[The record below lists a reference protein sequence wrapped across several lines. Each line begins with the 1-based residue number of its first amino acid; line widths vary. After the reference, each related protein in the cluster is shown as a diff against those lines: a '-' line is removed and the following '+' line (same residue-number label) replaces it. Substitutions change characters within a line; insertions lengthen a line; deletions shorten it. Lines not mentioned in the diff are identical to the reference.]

1 MQRQHEFG
9 MALRR
14 QAMPA
19 CAVMLDAAAG
29 PEARV
34 AALYMGGR
42 TGRRRWNVSAREYVM
57 SVKGCVCE
65 KVGHIFLFSCL
76 KYLCV
81 PLLPITLPFP
91 LLTTNS

>member
-29 PEARV
+29 PESRV
-34 AALYMGGR
+34 AALYRGGGLDDDDG
-42 TGRRRWNVSAREYVM
+42 T
-57 SVKGCVCE
+57 
-65 KVGHIFLFSCL
+65 
-76 KYLCV
+76 
-81 PLLPITLPFP
+81 
-91 LLTTNS
+91 